1 MWTQI
6 DTTMRSTSDEGLHLE
21 ITEMKKNESFSVDNV
36 KSTQGDQ
43 SEGEKQLS

>member
-6 DTTMRSTSDEGLHLE
+6 DTTMRSTSDKGLHR
-21 ITEMKKNESFSVDNV
+21 EMKKNESFSGDNV

-43 SEGEKQLS
+43 SKVEKQLS